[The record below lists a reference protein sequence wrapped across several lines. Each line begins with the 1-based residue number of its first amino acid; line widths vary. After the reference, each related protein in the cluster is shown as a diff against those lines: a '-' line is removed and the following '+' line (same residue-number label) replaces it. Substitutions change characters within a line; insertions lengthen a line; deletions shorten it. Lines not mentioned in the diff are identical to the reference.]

1 MSIRI
6 YGNRPL
12 KTLPGLDTRPTSSRV
27 RAAVF
32 NIWQGSVVG
41 CDWLDLCAGVGTM
54 GAEALARGAATV
66 TGIEQSSRACGVIRQ
81 NWQAIAHDDQ
91 QFRLYRGDLFTQL
104 KRIRNQTFGRV
115 YFDPP
120 YGAGLYQRTLDYV
133 SRHGILHPM
142 GELAAE
148 YDPRQWSPQ
157 PVGDLVPI
165 RHKTYGNTAI
175 AFYGLASVPQ
185 ASEEV

>member
-12 KTLPGLDTRPTSSRV
+12 KTLPGLETRPTASRV

-41 CDWLDLCAGVGTM
+41 CDWLDLCAGAGTM

-66 TGIEQSSRACGVIRQ
+66 TGIEQSSRACSVIRE
-81 NWQAIAHDDQ
+81 NWGAIAHEDQ
-91 QFRLYRGDLFTQL
+91 KFRLYRGDLFSQL
-104 KRIRNQTFGRV
+104 KRIRNQKFGRI

-120 YGAGLYQRTLDYV
+120 YTAGLYQRTLDYID
-133 SRHGILHPM
+133 RHQMLSPL

-148 YDPRQWSPQ
+148 YDPRQWSPV
-157 PVGDLVPI
+157 PVGNLVPM
-165 RHKTYGNTAI
+165 RHKIYGNTAI
-175 AFYGLASVPQ
+175 AFYGWEPSPQ
-185 ASEEV
+185 VSEAP